1 MLSQPSNMAARVVW
15 WVGVGV
21 GVDRG
26 SGFLSQGEKTA
37 RGKGMTQGELTSKAF
52 LGTRPYALMSVLL
65 TRDGAA

>member
-15 WVGVGV
+15 WVGV

-52 LGTRPYALMSVLL
+52 LGTRPYVLMSVLL
-65 TRDGAA
+65 TRNGVA